1 MKKDVFD
8 NFLSYIF
15 LFFVFA
21 IGGYIW
27 EVILKLV
34 QTGNLVNTGS
44 TLGPW
49 LQIYGVGGLL
59 IVLLFKR
66 FKNRPIVVFLLSLIV
81 CTTIEYIASWHSEVT
96 RGIRW
101 WDYSNY
107 FLNINGRVCLEG
119 AITFGLAGCLV
130 IYFIEPWAM
139 KLFKKIPKKVM
150 IVILII
156 LVSLFIADLIY
167 SFFNPNVGEGITY
180 TYT

>member
-1 MKKDVFD
+1 MKKEVF
-8 NFLSYIF
+8 NKILSYVF

-27 EVILKLV
+27 EVVLKLV

-49 LQIYGVGGLL
+49 LQIYGVGGVL

-66 FKNRPIVVFLLSLIV
+66 FKNRPILVFLLSLIV

-150 IVILII
+150 LVILII
-156 LVSLFIADLIY
+156 LVSLFITDLIY

-180 TYT
+180 TYN